1 MRTAS
6 QLNSFFGE
14 RPRTGLR
21 RQRPR
26 EVRPRPGRPP
36 QPSGDLPFE
45 PRTCG
50 SAKRSSTRAR
60 GDLYR
65 PGLAAMA
72 GVPESA
78 APPCVPKH
86 VASDIIWSCEHRE
99 TPEAWASLCPAE
111 ETKGQR
117 EREGEAQ
124 EGLGLGA
131 RCLWASPEG
140 EGKER
145 PRGTGASGAEQQMPA
160 NEAGYHTSPSA
171 LLPLACVRYTCRVR
185 TFNGGS
191 QKAGKAGDRIF
202 WVTSSN
208 ASSRRGA
215 SVRGSIGKVN
225 CGRK

>member
-1 MRTAS
+1 MERGREVVGVWSEKEWSPGGLMRTAS

-78 APPCVPKH
+78 APPVCQN
-86 VASDIIWSCEHRE
+86 
-99 TPEAWASLCPAE
+99 T
-111 ETKGQR
+111 
-117 EREGEAQ
+117 
-124 EGLGLGA
+124 
-131 RCLWASPEG
+131 
-140 EGKER
+140 
-145 PRGTGASGAEQQMPA
+145 
-160 NEAGYHTSPSA
+160 
-171 LLPLACVRYTCRVR
+171 LLPILSGRV
-185 TFNGGS
+185 
-191 QKAGKAGDRIF
+191 
-202 WVTSSN
+202 
-208 ASSRRGA
+208 
-215 SVRGSIGKVN
+215 SIGKLQKPGQASAQRRRRKARENARARHRKGLALARAV
-225 CGRK
+225 CGRAQKGRGRRGQEVQGHPARNNRCQRTRQDITRVHPLFSLWHVFDTRAGLERSTGEVKRQVRRETGYSG